1 VEALYT
7 ILVKID
13 ETLPWIELQGI
24 YQTRKAAQ
32 EALSNIR
39 TKIVEVPEK
48 KRQIRALVTVR

>member
-1 VEALYT
+1 LYT

>member
-7 ILVKID
+7 ILVKVD

-39 TKIVEVPEK
+39 TKIVEIPER
-48 KRQIRALVTVR
+48 KRQIKALITVE